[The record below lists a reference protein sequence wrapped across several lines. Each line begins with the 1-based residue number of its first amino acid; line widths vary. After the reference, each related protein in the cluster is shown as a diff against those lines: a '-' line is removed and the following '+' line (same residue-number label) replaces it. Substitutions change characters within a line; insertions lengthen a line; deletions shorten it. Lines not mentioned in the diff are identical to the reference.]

1 MPLPQHPLA
10 NSPST
15 PPNSYSH
22 TNGQHITLGELRQ
35 PATFRQPIWFA
46 QKQLDANHQTAPPS
60 LNQQLAP
67 LTMEPYR
74 PSWGGW
80 LSIGSFIGAAIL
92 GGLIG
97 KHYMGKRLK
106 QVASTAGTQVKQVIN
121 KASKKALEN
130 KATHAAA
137 NPKASYNVYRNI
149 DSPLLTMAFLASQ
162 PAMKGVLGWF
172 AASSIAGFIG
182 GNALSGLKDTW
193 VRAEETAIRMRAMDE
208 MVSVYQQSVRERHQ
222 FLSVLKE
229 QTRHTIRQWLGEHGI
244 NPDKVMPSSVATNI
258 STNNASLTN
267 QQAEKLHTNYLLEPR
282 KRPPLFSAQ
291 YLDNPTNS
299 PAITPAS
306 SQPLTPLSA
315 QYWWPWMAGGVGLVT
330 GLVIS
335 TLGKTVG
342 MFNKLVGRTLA
353 ETTSKETITS
363 LFVKNTEALAVLAKQ
378 LEAPALLLTYGV
390 AVGLITAGKHVIEGI
405 RDIAVTEE
413 NTKTELGYQQYK
425 WQQLG
430 SRLMAVS
437 ETEWVANQLSQLA
450 ASLNQLNRTPQPE
463 QLGQL
468 QQKIEAITEGI
479 GFNSAPPHYNTPIE
493 LNITEARS

>member
-1 MPLPQHPLA
+1 MPIPQPTID
-10 NSPST
+10 NSPPAT
-15 PPNSYSH
+15 PSYRH
-22 TNGQHITLGELRQ
+22 QAGKDITLGELRQ
-35 PATFRQPIWFA
+35 PIWFA
-46 QKQLDANHQTAPPS
+46 QKESTSHRLTAKSNRNPS
-60 LNQQLAP
+60 INQQLAP
-67 LTMEPYR
+67 LTIEPYH

-80 LSIGSFIGAAIL
+80 LSAGSFIGAAIL
-92 GGLIG
+92 GGLVG
-97 KHYMGKRLK
+97 KQYMGKRLK
-106 QVASTAGTQVKQVIN
+106 QVASTAGAQVEQAIN
-121 KASKKALEN
+121 KSSKKALEN

-137 NPKASYNVYRNI
+137 NPEASYNVYRNI

-229 QTRHTIRQWLGEHGI
+229 QTRHTIRQWLGAHGI
-244 NPDKVMPSSVATNI
+244 NPEKIMPSVVTNI
-258 STNNASLTN
+258 TANNASLTN

-282 KRPPLFSAQ
+282 KRPPLFSAK
-291 YLDNPTNS
+291 YLGNTVNS
-299 PAITPAS
+299 PSTTPVS
-306 SQPLTPLSA
+306 NQPLTPLSA
-315 QYWWPWMAGGVGLVT
+315 QHWWPWMAGGVGLVT
-330 GLVIS
+330 GLVVS

-390 AVGLITAGKHVIEGI
+390 AVGLITAGKHLIEGI